1 MSDVGIRGSL
11 LTCVAKTKA
20 LISYAVTTLLICIFV
35 FTHNSSMFTK
45 RKVWKPEGEAWGLRA
60 FILGFIIKPTFN

>member
-20 LISYAVTTLLICIFV
+20 LISYAVTTLLICVFV
-35 FTHNSSMFTK
+35 FTHAKAGIVIM
-45 RKVWKPEGEAWGLRA
+45 W
-60 FILGFIIKPTFN
+60 FIYNTACKTELPFKLAASV

>member
-20 LISYAVTTLLICIFV
+20 LISYAVTTLLICVFV
-35 FTHNSSMFTK
+35 FTHAKSRYCHN
-45 RKVWKPEGEAWGLRA
+45 VVY
-60 FILGFIIKPTFN
+60 I